1 MATGKVEQ
9 IAVRTGRKAAMR
21 VLEAVR
27 LDPVEGLVGDH
38 YAGKSGSRQVTLLQA
53 EHLPVVATLMGKD
66 RIDPLLTRRNMV
78 VSGINLLSLEGRTF
92 RLGGAVL
99 EMTGLCVPCE
109 RMEENLGVGGY
120 DAMLG
125 HGGITARIRQGGM
138 VSVGDLLEIIL

>member
-1 MATGKVEQ
+1 MATGKVEK